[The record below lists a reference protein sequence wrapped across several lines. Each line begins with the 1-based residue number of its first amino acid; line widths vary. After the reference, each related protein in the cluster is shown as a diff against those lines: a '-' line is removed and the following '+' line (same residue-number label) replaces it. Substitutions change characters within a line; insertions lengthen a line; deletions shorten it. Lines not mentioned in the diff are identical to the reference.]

1 MLIEI
6 LIGSGIGSGLIYSLN
21 NNKKWLRS
29 KWNGFIDLWSLEKFS
44 SSFSSSP
51 IPYSP
56 QLIEIRFYDSIQ
68 HNQLLFTIP
77 IHHPSNIE
85 TFETQLI
92 SLCQNPIFIFY
103 MNNCNVKIIELY
115 DGDKQCF
122 IREFYL
128 HVTKRIF
135 I

>member
-21 NNKKWLRS
+21 NNNKWLQS
-29 KWNGFIDLWSLEKFS
+29 KWNDFFKLLPLNMFS
-44 SSFSSSP
+44 SSSSS

-56 QLIEIRFYDSIQ
+56 QLVEIRFYDSIQ

-77 IHHPSNIE
+77 IHHPLNIE
-85 TFETQLI
+85 TVETQLI

-103 MNNCNVKIIELY
+103 MNNCDVKIIELY
-115 DGDKQCF
+115 DCDKQCF

-128 HVTKRIF
+128 HVTKRVTSV
-135 I
+135 